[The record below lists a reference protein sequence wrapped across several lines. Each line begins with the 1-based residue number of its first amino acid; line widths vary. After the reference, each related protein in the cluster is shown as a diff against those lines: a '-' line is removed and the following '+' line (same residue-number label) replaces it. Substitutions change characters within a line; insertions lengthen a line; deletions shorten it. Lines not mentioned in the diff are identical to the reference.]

1 MRALLG
7 IDTAA
12 KMAGIST
19 RHFRRIIAEERIR
32 VVQIGRK
39 HFILGSDFA
48 HWQMMISSR
57 LGETFREHTMAQKV
71 RAAVEVESPD
81 KISEFC

>member
-1 MRALLG
+1 MRALLA

-19 RHFRRIIAEERIR
+19 RHFHRIIEEERIR

-39 HFILGSDFA
+39 HFILSSDFS

-57 LGETFREHTMAQKV
+57 LRNTLSRPSNGY
-71 RAAVEVESPD
+71 S
-81 KISEFC
+81 C

>member
-39 HFILGSDFA
+39 NFILGSDFA

-57 LGETFREHTMAQKV
+57 LDETFRQHT
-71 RAAVEVESPD
+71 RVEGFDDRVEPAPNQ
-81 KISEFC
+81 